1 MKYFTLQTVT
11 QAYQANT
18 KSTKNKFWGLLS
30 ILHSIDSIAQP
41 GINYNLDTSKV
52 STLLDELFCIDD
64 NKKSYPNISFW
75 NVMFSRIWAK
85 KAAELM
91 LSKTPNIYDTAAWYY
106 RRTCF
111 QDNVTSHDIIKM
123 LLASLHIEESDA
135 KELFDF
141 HPKEFSF
148 SQDLY
153 YEKDLLKALSLSS
166 TNITAEGGT
175 IVAHPGEL
183 SRAPFIQT
191 LYAGQA
197 LMECLI
203 ITQFQFN
210 DLYESKS
217 ANDEANPLSHQH
229 NEIISLL
236 IKKRNI
242 ILTGAPGTGKTF
254 TAKAMAAEIIS
265 NGKCDWKGLTEE
277 QKKQIAFVQF
287 HPSYDYTDFVEGLRP
302 IDGGEFRRQDGVFKA
317 FCKRALDEDDIVS
330 EVSTNLFD
338 RVYNEL
344 LDDIRGGVITSY
356 ERITADDRGLS
367 VNDKNKIIFGPEAKN
382 YKTASIRNLKL
393 LFDYYQAK
401 GIKDVT
407 SLTRDDLWETISSLT
422 GGKTNTLDYIEYKW
436 VLNQLLSRVTE
447 ANKAL
452 AKTEPAIQKE
462 DVTKKPFIFIIDE
475 INRGELSK
483 IFGELFYSIEPD
495 YRGPKGTVQTQYN
508 NLVEDDD
515 VFKSGFYIP
524 ENVYII
530 GTMNDVDRGVEAMD
544 FAIRRRFA
552 WKEVTVE
559 ESADSMGITGLAL
572 EKMKA
577 LNAALIANGLS
588 RAYCIGGAYFRKLKN
603 DDYDSLWKY
612 HLEGIIYEY
621 FRGEPDAEE
630 KLRAVKEAF
639 ENAKLTAS
647 EETSNTQ
654 EETEEVY
661 AE

>member
-11 QAYQANT
+11 QAYQTNCQ
-18 KSTKNKFWGLLS
+18 STRNKFWGLLS
-30 ILHSIDSIAQP
+30 ILHSIDSIATP
-41 GINYNLDTSKV
+41 GTSYNLDTSKV
-52 STLLDELFCIDD
+52 STLLEELFCIDD
-64 NKKSYPNISFW
+64 NKKSYQNIPFW
-75 NVMFSRIWAK
+75 NVMFSRRWAE

-91 LSKTPNIYDTAAWYY
+91 LSKTPNIYDIAAWYY
-106 RRTCF
+106 RRKCF
-111 QDNVTSHDIIKM
+111 QDDTTSNDIIRM
-123 LLASLHIEESDA
+123 LLESLHIEESDA
-135 KELFDF
+135 KKLFDS

-148 SQDLY
+148 SKDIY
-153 YEKDLLKALSLSS
+153 SEKDLLDALRISS

-191 LYAGQA
+191 LYAGQS

-210 DLYESKS
+210 DLYGDNT
-217 ANDEANPLSHQH
+217 ANGWTKPSSNANCPHYTK
-229 NEIISLL
+229 ITKLL
-236 IKKRNI
+236 LEKRNV

-254 TAKAMAAEIIS
+254 TAKAIAAEMIS
-265 NGKCDWKGLTEE
+265 AGKSDWDNLTEE
-277 QKKQIAFVQF
+277 QKKQVAFVQF

-302 IDGGEFRRQDGVFKA
+302 IAGGEFRRQDGVFKA
-317 FCKRALDEDDIVS
+317 FCKQAVMDSIGQGDINTVS
-330 EVSTNLFD
+330 PKQ
-338 RVYNEL
+338 Y
-344 LDDIRGGVITSY
+344 
-356 ERITADDRGLS
+356 
-367 VNDKNKIIFGPEAKN
+367 
-382 YKTASIRNLKL
+382 
-393 LFDYYQAK
+393 
-401 GIKDVT
+401 
-407 SLTRDDLWETISSLT
+407 
-422 GGKTNTLDYIEYKW
+422 
-436 VLNQLLSRVTE
+436 
-447 ANKAL
+447 
-452 AKTEPAIQKE
+452 
-462 DVTKKPFIFIIDE
+462 IFIIDE

-483 IFGELFYSIEPD
+483 IFGELFYAIEPD

-552 WKEVTVE
+552 WKEVTAE
-559 ESADSMGITGLAL
+559 ESADNMDITGLAL

-577 LNAALIANGLS
+577 LNKALIDSGLS

-612 HLEGIIYEY
+612 HLEGIVYEY
-621 FRGEPDAEE
+621 FRGEPDADE
-630 KLRAVKEAF
+630 KLKVVEQAF
-639 ENAKLTAS
+639 KNANLPAS
-647 EETSNTQ
+647 EETSDTQ
-654 EETEEVY
+654 EATEEVS